1 MTFEE
6 FLDLDVSYKFVT
18 LDNFYREHLY
28 LLMLTECFYGDARSK
43 FGHCIFTESG
53 DFKMSDVCSDD
64 LFRTTGSAI
73 LFKKDLDV
81 IFFESDKA
89 VELYKQM
96 IDSSD
101 SSQYHLSK
109 DEIIDIIDDAL
120 RSEIERSEQIISSY
134 RSKIQL
140 HQAAIDGLNA
150 KRFKLRAAK
159 GDMN

>member
-18 LDNFYREHLY
+18 LDNFYREHLF

-43 FGHCIFTESG
+43 FGHYIFTESG
-53 DFKMSDVCSDD
+53 DFKMSHVCSDE
-64 LFRTTGSAI
+64 LFRMTGSAI
-73 LFKKDLDV
+73 LFKKDLEV

-89 VELYKQM
+89 VELFRQK
-96 IDSSD
+96 IDLSD

-120 RSEIERSEQIISSY
+120 RSEIERNEQIVSSY
-134 RSKIQL
+134 RSKIKL
-140 HQAAIDGLNA
+140 HQAAIDGLNT
-150 KRFKLRAAK
+150 KRYKLRAAK
-159 GDMN
+159 GE

>member
-18 LDNFYREHLY
+18 LDNFYREHLH
-28 LLMLTECFYGDARSK
+28 LLTLAECFYGDERSM

-53 DFKMSDVCSDD
+53 DFEMSDTPSDE
-64 LFRTTGSAI
+64 LFRMTGSAI

-81 IFFESDKA
+81 VFFRSDRA
-89 VELYKQM
+89 VVLYKQL

-120 RSEIERSEQIISSY
+120 RSEIERNEQIISSY
-134 RSKIQL
+134 RSKIKL
-140 HQAAIDGLNA
+140 HQSAIDGLDA

-159 GDMN
+159 GE

>member
-28 LLMLTECFYGDARSK
+28 FSTLAECFYGDASYK

-53 DFKMSDVCSDD
+53 DFEMSHTPSDE
-64 LFRTTGSAI
+64 LFRMTGSAI

-89 VELYKQM
+89 VKLYKQM

-120 RSEIERSEQIISSY
+120 RSQIYRIERINSDY
-134 RSKIQL
+134 RSKIKSHLKQ
-140 HQAAIDGLNA
+140 IDDLNA
-150 KRFKLRAAK
+150 LRFKLTSSK
-159 GDMN
+159 ENN

>member
-6 FLDLDVSYKFVT
+6 FLELDVAYKFVT
-18 LDNFYREHLY
+18 LDNFYREHLH
-28 LLMLTECFYGDARSK
+28 LLTLAECFYGDARSM

-53 DFKMSDVCSDD
+53 DFVMSHTISDE
-64 LFRTTGSAI
+64 LFRMTGSAI

-81 IFFESDKA
+81 VFFESDKA
-89 VELYKQM
+89 VDLYKQM

-109 DEIIDIIDDAL
+109 DEIIDIIDDGL
-120 RSEIERSEQIISSY
+120 RSQIERSEQIINNY
-134 RSKIQL
+134 RSKIKL
-140 HQAAIDGLNA
+140 HQSAIDELSA

-159 GDMN
+159 ERK

>member
-18 LDNFYREHLY
+18 LDDFYREHLY
-28 LLMLTECFYGDARSK
+28 LLMLTECFYGDARSM

-53 DFKMSDVCSDD
+53 DFEMPYTPSDE
-64 LFRTTGSAI
+64 LFRLTGSAI

-89 VELYKQM
+89 VELYKQR

-109 DEIIDIIDDAL
+109 DEIIDIIDDTL
-120 RSEIERSEQIISSY
+120 RSEIERNEQIISNY
-134 RSKIQL
+134 RSKIKL
-140 HQAAIDGLNA
+140 HQSAIDELSA